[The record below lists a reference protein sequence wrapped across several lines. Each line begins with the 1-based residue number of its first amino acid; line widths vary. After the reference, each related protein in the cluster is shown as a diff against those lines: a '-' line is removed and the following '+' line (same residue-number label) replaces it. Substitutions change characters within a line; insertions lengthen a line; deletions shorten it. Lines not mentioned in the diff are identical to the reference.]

1 MENCFFLLL
10 HGTLKKRKGGGK
22 KERER
27 EKKKSPGADTES
39 ALAAWG
45 KLGFYYLSRTCSF

>member
-27 EKKKSPGADTES
+27 EKKKKPR
-39 ALAAWG
+39 
-45 KLGFYYLSRTCSF
+45 SRHRVSTSSVGEAGLLLPV